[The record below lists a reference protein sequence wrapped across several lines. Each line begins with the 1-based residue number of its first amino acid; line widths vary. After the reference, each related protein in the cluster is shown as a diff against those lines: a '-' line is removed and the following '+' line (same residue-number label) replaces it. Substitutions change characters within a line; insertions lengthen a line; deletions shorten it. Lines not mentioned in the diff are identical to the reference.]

1 MKKILHSLN
10 GAKSVTQTLFASA
23 MRRFES
29 RALILVGVFST
40 SCAIFSFAIDYF
52 DTSGG
57 TTRSDTILKLR
68 LSGPEPA
75 ADILIVDIDERSLAV
90 MSGTHGNWPWS
101 RDVLAN
107 GLQHLADL
115 GVRGVLFNVMM
126 SDPDLRH
133 PDSDAA
139 MEITAALFEPGSF
152 PLIRLNPKNDGISK
166 LDARSL
172 PGATFKRSVTGP
184 TTVAAVI
191 PFFKPMHTRLGVSN
205 QFPDRDGIVRRYP
218 YVWVEDS
225 FTLPSIVKM
234 TFTAS
239 GLAVAAPPDIMTLNW
254 RNKRGRYQRI
264 SFVDIARVGVS
275 TEEALRFK
283 NAIVVLGVS
292 APGIG
297 QVKPTAVTA
306 MEDDNEILATAID
319 DAKNGTYFRTVPA
332 WVSLLISI
340 ASVWG
345 LIWLAIVRLPPE
357 KINRAFVLVQ
367 LGLAA
372 GMLFLASYTYFLI
385 DLSLSMSFVLLTFA
399 AIKLIRIMSDYS
411 ARARPG
417 YRKASIDAMARTLIL
432 AGFRRKSVGVRTA
445 IQWEHKIQRAVGMQ
459 HLIRIDDLFGGDS
472 FLVNLF
478 SDYEAL
484 IILANS
490 KKIDEL
496 IEVFEEKEFPHVK
509 FSITNL
515 EEDTDIE
522 SEKFRAI
529 VAGLLMRNA
538 ADVCVKL

>member
-1 MKKILHSLN
+1 MKKIVSALITSKT
-10 GAKSVTQTLFASA
+10 GIQTLFASA
-23 MRRFES
+23 MRRFDS
-29 RALILVGVFST
+29 RALILVGVLST
-40 SCAIFSFAIDYF
+40 SYAIFSFVIDNLA
-52 DTSGG
+52 TGG
-57 TTRSDTILKLR
+57 GNARSDAILKLR

-75 ADILIVDIDERSLAV
+75 ADILIVDIDERSLAIL
-90 MSGTHGNWPWS
+90 SSTHGNWPWS

-139 MEITAALFEPGSF
+139 MEITAALFEQSSF
-152 PLIRLNPKNDGISK
+152 PIIRLNPKNDGISK
-166 LDARSL
+166 LDVRSL
-172 PGATFKRSVTGP
+172 PGATFERSTTDP
-184 TTVAAVI
+184 ITVAAVV
-191 PFFKPMHTRLGVSN
+191 PLFKPMHNRLGVSN

-234 TFTAS
+234 TLTAS
-239 GLAVAAPPDIMTLNW
+239 GVAGLAPPDIMTLNW

-264 SFVDIARVGVS
+264 SFVDIARIDAS
-275 TEEALRFK
+275 SEEALRFK

-297 QVKPTAVTA
+297 QIKPTAVTA
-306 MEDDNEILATAID
+306 IEDDNEILATAID

-332 WVSLLISI
+332 WVSLLISVF
-340 ASVWG
+340 SVWG
-345 LIWLAIVRLPPE
+345 LIWLAIVRIPPD
-357 KINRAFVLVQ
+357 KINRIFVLLQ

-372 GMLFLASYTYFLI
+372 GMLLLASYTHFLI
-385 DLSLSMSFVLLTFA
+385 DLSMSMSFVLLTFT
-399 AIKLIRIMSDYS
+399 AIKLIRTMSDNS

-445 IQWEHKIQRAVGMQ
+445 IQWEYKIQSAVGMQ
-459 HLIRIDDLFGGDS
+459 HVIRIDDLFGGNS

-484 IILANS
+484 IILANQN
-490 KKIDEL
+490 KKDEL
-496 IEVFEEKEFPHVK
+496 LKVFQENEFPHVK
-509 FSITNL
+509 VSITNL

-522 SEKFRAI
+522 SEKFRAN
-529 VAGLLMRNA
+529 VAGLLIRNA
-538 ADVCVKL
+538 ADVYAI